1 MEYYWWIHDIT
12 KKESTEPNNITS
24 DPTPDKPTTKKSSIS
39 GHSFKSLL
47 TGSQSAQLLQNKV
60 ESKQTNTEEEEEK
73 KMEWWVS
80 MPKIELHAHL
90 NGSIRDSTLL
100 YALIHTPPP
109 YFSYFFLNV
118 FLGSKYYILFCV
130 SLCEVF
136 FGCFITK
143 WLKEERR
150 KEVDFKFKDFIF
162 NVSFLNC

>member
-1 MEYYWWIHDIT
+1 MT
-12 KKESTEPNNITS
+12 SQTKESTEPHNITS
-24 DPTPDKPTTKKSSIS
+24 DPTPDKPTTEKSSIS

-47 TGSQSAQLLQNKV
+47 TGSQSAQLQQLQLQHRD
-60 ESKQTNTEEEEEK
+60 KQTNTEEEEEE

-143 WLKEERR
+143 
-150 KEVDFKFKDFIF
+150 
-162 NVSFLNC
+162 